1 MWIESPCTH
10 PDFRA
15 LGWCQEE
22 MTRLNWPSEVS
33 ISDEGV
39 YSSPGATAW
48 TKATLMVLNFWQLR
62 SASADASVAALQ
74 WVNSSHFCVFAALT
88 SLCKCVFVQA
98 LPWSAL
104 LNPRPLPCNASKTIH
119 LRPPRER
126 RVFALF
132 DGWGSPLHP
141 RCGLE
146 SRDGW
151 CHYASHLCGRCSGNV
166 SFRRRPPCWTLME
179 SCVKSGIVCR
189 RRACLLTW
197 AFGES
202 LQFTMTW
209 FEKSQA
215 TRNWPT
221 PARGDVENLTGLGNG
236 FLFKRLQSLDWN
248 TIREWRTLTLA

>member
-1 MWIESPCTH
+1 MDWVTTH
-10 PDFRA
+10 
-15 LGWCQEE
+15 
-22 MTRLNWPSEVS
+22 TSRLQSVRLMS
-33 ISDEGV
+33 GGSDTSKLTIRSV
-39 YSSPGATAW
+39 
-48 TKATLMVLNFWQLR
+48 QLR
-62 SASADASVAALQ
+62 WRSPFFSRSDGLDKGDSYGAELLTALLRFSRCFGGGVAVGEFLTFLCVAALT
-74 WVNSSHFCVFAALT
+74 F
-88 SLCKCVFVQA
+88 LCKCVFVQ
-98 LPWSAL
+98 AL

-119 LRPPRER
+119 LHPPREW
-126 RVFALF
+126 RVF

-146 SRDGW
+146 TGVGW
-151 CHYASHLCGRCSGNV
+151 CHYASHRSGNV
-166 SFRRRPPCWTLME
+166 SSCRRPPCWTLME
-179 SCVKSGIVCR
+179 SCMKSGIACK

-209 FEKSQA
+209 FQKSQA

-221 PARGDVENLTGLGNG
+221 PVRGDVENLTGLGNG